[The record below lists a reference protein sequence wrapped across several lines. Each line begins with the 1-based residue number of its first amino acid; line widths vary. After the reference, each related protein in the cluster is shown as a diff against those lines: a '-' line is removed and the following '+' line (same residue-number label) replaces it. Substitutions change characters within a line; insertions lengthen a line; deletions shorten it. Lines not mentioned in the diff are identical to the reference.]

1 MNTLPIYIINLK
13 RRVDKKEKMIEQ
25 LSHYNIKNYE
35 FIEAV
40 DYLDLTDEIINTVYD
55 DKLAQKLQWSLNV
68 SEIACAMSH
77 RKVFEMMIKND
88 INNCVILEDDV
99 ILNESFSKLVNSPYE
114 INEFNDFDVILL
126 GYHTSNKII
135 ENLEEKNKINVHK
148 KINIKS
154 FDSFNWVN
162 DSVAYFDNESFI
174 FRGFSFDKFNEQ
186 SYKVDYLSGAYSYIV
201 NKNFA
206 KINLKNKIIVEADFL
221 WNHMVLKIFGH
232 IPPMID
238 VNKTLISDME
248 KFRIKTNEKKCSNKH
263 QRRIS
268 NKNFG
273 K

>member
-1 MNTLPIYIINLK
+1 MNTLPIFIINLK
-13 RRVDKKEKMIEQ
+13 RRIDRKERMIEQ
-25 LSHYNIKNYE
+25 LSYYNIKNYE

-40 DYLDLTDEIINTVYD
+40 DYLDLTDEIISDVYD
-55 DKLAQKLQWSLNV
+55 DKIAQKLQWSLNS

-77 RKVFEMMIKND
+77 RKVFELMIKNN
-88 INNCVILEDDV
+88 INNCIILEDDV
-99 ILNESFSKLVNSPYE
+99 ILTDSFFKLVNSPHE
-114 INEFNDFDVILL
+114 INEFNNFDVILL

-135 ENLEEKNKINVHK
+135 ENLEEKNKVNVYK

-154 FDSFNWVN
+154 FDSFNWEN

-174 FRGFSFDKFNEQ
+174 FRGFNFFKFNEQ

-206 KINLKNKIIVEADFL
+206 KLNLKNKIIVEADCL
-221 WNHMVLKIFGH
+221 WNHMTLRIFGH
-232 IPPMID
+232 IPPMVD
-238 VNKTLISDME
+238 VNKTLVSDME
-248 KFRIKTNEKKCSNKH
+248 KFRIKTNEKKYSNKH

-268 NKNFG
+268 NENFG